1 MPSSQKVK
9 KKKMSSPRDLYCRYL
24 TAKRLR
30 EKPLPHAAKHVH
42 FWLQAIV
49 EEESFASSVTNS
61 S

>member
-1 MPSSQKVK
+1 MA
-9 KKKMSSPRDLYCRYL
+9 SPRDLYCRYL
-24 TAKRLR
+24 TAKRLLRLR

-49 EEESFASSVTNS
+49 EEESFASSASNS